1 MGAECK
7 QVLAPQTRNDASQIR
22 CEARRALSQAI
33 RQQTARCAT
42 ADARRRAGRYARV
55 DREPIQL
62 MNTLELLREFVKKH
76 ADNPPEN
83 ITLDSKLLEIGIDS
97 LNLLELLFE
106 AEEKFGIRFPN
117 DLPQP
122 ETVGQLIEIF
132 DKLQKAKTQA

>member
-1 MGAECK
+1 VRSTPGT
-7 QVLAPQTRNDASQIR
+7 LTGNP
-22 CEARRALSQAI
+22 
-33 RQQTARCAT
+33 TADGSLCAGT

>member
-1 MGAECK
+1 
-7 QVLAPQTRNDASQIR
+7 
-22 CEARRALSQAI
+22 
-33 RQQTARCAT
+33 
-42 ADARRRAGRYARV
+42 
-55 DREPIQL
+55 

-83 ITLDSKLLEIGIDS
+83 ITADSKLLEIGIDS

-132 DKLQKAKTQA
+132 EKLQRAKTQA

>member
-1 MGAECK
+1 
-7 QVLAPQTRNDASQIR
+7 
-22 CEARRALSQAI
+22 
-33 RQQTARCAT
+33 
-42 ADARRRAGRYARV
+42 
-55 DREPIQL
+55 